1 MRPAVV
7 TTKLSTFTAR
17 FSTRTR
23 RRHLSGVHAQRER
36 SIGAGSNQCGGA
48 RLPPP
53 PVSRRGQP
61 LWLRAPHGTKSF
73 VNCQSHAASSGS
85 TRGASTRRFPLI
97 HERAWPGSALTR
109 SAPCSPTSASD
120 RPPRFT
126 SQNAPRAH
134 QGIERAT
141 SVPRVEPGFHA
152 MSRNPEG
159 PNRRANS
166 IARRSFAA

>member
-73 VNCQSHAASSGS
+73 VNLPKP
-85 TRGASTRRFPLI
+85 RGEFRIDQGCVDEALPVDPRKGM
-97 HERAWPGSALTR
+97 AWV
-109 SAPCSPTSASD
+109 
-120 RPPRFT
+120 
-126 SQNAPRAH
+126 RAH
-134 QGIERAT
+134 QVGSLLSDFGE
-141 SVPRVEPGFHA
+141 
-152 MSRNPEG
+152 
-159 PNRRANS
+159 
-166 IARRSFAA
+166 